1 MPDFHP
7 EELSQWV
14 SGLWENGMPA
24 DPVTGISNDTR
35 TIQPGNLYVAIRG
48 ENFDGHD
55 FVRQAFEKGAGGAL
69 VSERFEW
76 SENPVLHVPD
86 TIGGLQEMAHGYRKK
101 WLGTIVGITGSVGK
115 TTVKEMCAHVLSMRG
130 ETHRTAG
137 NYNNHIGLPLSMMNM
152 PYDALHGV
160 FEIGMNHPGEIA
172 PLAALLQP
180 NIGIITDIGNAHRE
194 HFQSMEEIALEKA
207 RLAERVPESGMVILD
222 RDSEWFSLISDHT
235 CAGVITVSMESDAD
249 YVGHATAPSVLSVE
263 PRTSNLKPHAFPL
276 PLPGEHI
283 MKNALRAIALGLEL
297 EMAPTEIAEGLSNF
311 KLPAMRWE
319 ESDVLGIQFI
329 NDAYNAN
336 PLSMRA
342 NLRTFAALP
351 GSGKKWAVV
360 GGMRE
365 LGDTSEAEHA
375 ELGRFID
382 ELGLDG
388 VVTVGELGKTI
399 ICRGT
404 DRFFHVPKA
413 EKAAQI
419 LKDHLQPGDRVLLKA
434 SRGERLEQA
443 LKHFKEI

>member
-1 MPDFHP
+1 MSGFRP

-14 SGLWENGMPA
+14 SRRWKNGIPD

-55 FVRQAFEKGAGGAL
+55 FMRQAFAKGAGGAL

-76 SENPVLHVPD
+76 SENPVLCVPD
-86 TIGGLQEMAHGYRKK
+86 TIKGLQDMARGYRKK
-101 WLGTIVGITGSVGK
+101 WLGTVIGITGSVGK
-115 TTVKEMCAHVLSMRG
+115 TTVKEMCADVLSMRG
-130 ETHRTAG
+130 EVHRTAG
-137 NYNNHIGLPLSMMNM
+137 NYNNHIGLPLSMMSM
-152 PYDALHGV
+152 PWEARHGV
-160 FEIGMNHPGEIA
+160 FEIGMNHSGEIG
-172 PLAALLQP
+172 PLASLLQP

-194 HFQSMEEIALEKA
+194 HFHSLEEIALEKA
-207 RLAERVPESGMVILD
+207 QLAKQVPESGMVILD

-235 CAGVITVSMESDAD
+235 CAGVITVSMKGDAD
-249 YVGHATAPSVLSVE
+249 YVGHVSAPSVLSVE
-263 PRTSNLKPHAFPL
+263 PRASNLKPQAFPL
-276 PLPGEHI
+276 PLPGEHM

-297 EMAPTEIAEGLSNF
+297 GMEPDEVAEGLRKF

-319 ESDVLGIQFI
+319 ESEVLGIKFI

-351 GSGKKWAVV
+351 GSGNKWAVV

-365 LGDTSEAEHA
+365 LGETSEAEHV

-382 ELGLDG
+382 GLNLDG
-388 VVTVGELGKTI
+388 VITVGELGKTI
-399 ICRGT
+399 ICNGT
-404 DRFFHVPKA
+404 DRFFHVPEA
-413 EKAAQI
+413 GEAAQV
-419 LKDHLQPGDRVLLKA
+419 LKEHLQSGDRVLLKA

-443 LKHFKEI
+443 LEHFKEI